1 MTSGLGRTAILSR
14 RAGLGKRVLIGVCLL
29 GAAGLWRLAVP
40 TGKTLFDGA
49 CLPSVH
55 VGDIVTIP
63 LGLAGLALLA
73 SAPRLPTWR
82 RIAGAGLTIAAILWP
97 VSTSDKA
104 GPVVVSLGSHGIHKY
119 DVLAVVPAMAAAA
132 LLGFHRPVRRLR
144 VETRSG

>member
-1 MTSGLGRTAILSR
+1 MGAS
-14 RAGLGKRVLIGVCLL
+14 LL
-29 GAAGLWRLAVP
+29 GAAGLWRLVAP
-40 TGKTLFDGA
+40 SGA
-49 CLPSVH
+49 MLVHGGRLPSIH
-55 VGDIVTIP
+55 KGDIVTAP

-73 SAPRLPTWR
+73 SAPQLATWR
-82 RIAGAGLTIAAILWP
+82 RIAGAGLMFAAILWP

-132 LLGFHRPVRRLR
+132 LLGLHRPVRRLR

>member
-1 MTSGLGRTAILSR
+1 VAGLAAATGSSGRT
-14 RAGLGKRVLIGVCLL
+14 RVLVGACLL
-29 GAAGLWRLAVP
+29 ASAGLWRLVAPSGEMLV
-40 TGKTLFDGA
+40 DGGR
-49 CLPSVH
+49 LPSIH
-55 VGDIVTIP
+55 EGDTVTAP
-63 LGLAGLALLA
+63 LGLTGLALLA

-119 DVLAVVPAMAAAA
+119 DVLAVVPAMVAAA

-144 VETRSG
+144 VATRSG